1 MLVNRTIV
9 IALALLVAWRQ
20 FRVRSDFDR
29 DADFARLRT
38 YAWLPP
44 DQAEPA
50 DQRVLDRYLDT
61 RLRSAV
67 ATELAAK
74 ACTPAAPD
82 GPDFL
87 LNYRFATEPAEVMS
101 GRRPMLGGTAWAG
114 ADAVHFEMYAA
125 GRLYIPVLDAR
136 SRRLVWIG
144 SAEAR
149 TLPHISLEKRA
160 KRVDAA
166 VHEILSDFPPKSAAR
181 TEKSAR

>member
-1 MLVNRTIV
+1 MRASQAGCRERHSTLAIGLV
-9 IALALLVAWRQ
+9 LLVACSQ
-20 FRVRSDFDR
+20 FHVRSDFDR

-38 YAWLPP
+38 YAWLPR

-67 ATELAAK
+67 ATELGAK
-74 ACTPAAPD
+74 GFTPAGPD

-101 GRRPMLGGTAWAG
+101 GRRPMLEGTAWSG
-114 ADAVHFEMYAA
+114 ADAVHLERYDA
-125 GRLYIPVLDAR
+125 GRLYIAVLDAH

-166 VHEILSDFPPKSAAR
+166 VHQILSDFPPKS
-181 TEKSAR
+181 